1 MDIVILL
8 VGFSIGLV
16 LLVKG
21 ADEMVS
27 SAVQIALKFKLPSSI
42 IGATFI
48 GFGTSAPEL
57 FASTGAALKGDLDL
71 GIGNIVGSNIANS
84 LLVVAV
90 LYLALPK
97 DFSQKIK
104 LNQISPVWMA
114 ILTTVFVSTYVLTNE
129 FPFLLGAVLLILVI
143 YVIYKMISTESV
155 DEGELLGE
163 EKNYIWLRG
172 GLSLLATLYGSQLV
186 VDNAVAIAE
195 LFGVSSLIIGSTIIA
210 IGTSLPEVAGTISAA
225 KMRKPDIVF
234 GNIFGSNLFN
244 IGLVGATAIMISP
257 GEISSVIDYQLFIMY
272 FVSFIVIFLSRNL
285 KQLLCLLPHLQ
296 LVSNNLVFGFLYPL
310 FGKPCHIRHL
320 LGI

>member
-97 DFSQKIK
+97 DFSQKVK

-143 YVIYKMISTESV
+143 FVIYKMISTESV

-272 FVSFIVIFLSRNL
+272 FVSFIVIFLSRNVI
-285 KQLLCLLPHLQ
+285 KRN
-296 LVSNNLVFGFLYPL
+296 S
-310 FGKPCHIRHL
+310 L
-320 LGI
+320 LGYLFIVAYILFLISLF

>member
-8 VGFSIGLV
+8 VGFLIGLV

-285 KQLLCLLPHLQ
+285 IKRNTLLGYLFIVAYILF
-296 LVSNNLVFGFLYPL
+296 LVSL
-310 FGKPCHIRHL
+310 F
-320 LGI
+320 

>member
-8 VGFSIGLV
+8 VGFTIGLV

-172 GLSLLATLYGSQLV
+172 GLSLFATLYGSQLV

-272 FVSFIVIFLSRNL
+272 FVSFIVIFLSRNVI
-285 KQLLCLLPHLQ
+285 KRN
-296 LVSNNLVFGFLYPL
+296 S
-310 FGKPCHIRHL
+310 L
-320 LGI
+320 LGYLFIIAYILFLISLF

>member
-129 FPFLLGAVLLILVI
+129 FPFLLGAVLLFLVI

-285 KQLLCLLPHLQ
+285 IKRNNLLGYLFIIAYILF
-296 LVSNNLVFGFLYPL
+296 LVSL
-310 FGKPCHIRHL
+310 F
-320 LGI
+320 

>member
-114 ILTTVFVSTYVLTNE
+114 IFSTIFVSTYVLTNE

-155 DEGELLGE
+155 DEGELFGE

-257 GEISSVIDYQLFIMY
+257 GEIGSVIDYQLFIMY
-272 FVSFIVIFLSRNL
+272 FVSFIVIFLSRNVI
-285 KQLLCLLPHLQ
+285 KRNSLLGYLFIVAYILF
-296 LVSNNLVFGFLYPL
+296 LVSL
-310 FGKPCHIRHL
+310 F
-320 LGI
+320 

>member
-1 MDIVILL
+1 MEIVILL
-8 VGFSIGLV
+8 AGFSIGLV

-27 SAVQIALKFKLPSSI
+27 SAIQIALKFKLPSSI

-114 ILTTVFVSTYVLTNE
+114 IFSTIFVSTYVLTNE

-244 IGLVGATAIMISP
+244 IGLVGATAIIISP

-272 FVSFIVIFLSRNL
+272 FVSFVVIFLSRNVI
-285 KQLLCLLPHLQ
+285 KRNP
-296 LVSNNLVFGFLYPL
+296 
-310 FGKPCHIRHL
+310 L
-320 LGI
+320 LGYLFIVAYILFLISLF

>member
-114 ILTTVFVSTYVLTNE
+114 ILTTVFVSTYVFTNE

-257 GEISSVIDYQLFIMY
+257 GEISSVI
-272 FVSFIVIFLSRNL
+272 
-285 KQLLCLLPHLQ
+285 CLLYTSP
-296 LVSNNLVFGFLYPL
+296 SP
-310 FGKPCHIRHL
+310 RD
-320 LGI
+320 

>member
-1 MDIVILL
+1 MEIVILL
-8 VGFSIGLV
+8 VGFLIGLV

-114 ILTTVFVSTYVLTNE
+114 ILTTVFVSTYVLANE

-285 KQLLCLLPHLQ
+285 IKRNTLLGYLFIVAYILF
-296 LVSNNLVFGFLYPL
+296 LVSL
-310 FGKPCHIRHL
+310 F
-320 LGI
+320 

>member
-129 FPFLLGAVLLILVI
+129 FPFLLGTVLLILVI
-143 YVIYKMISTESV
+143 YVTYKMISAESV

-285 KQLLCLLPHLQ
+285 IKRNTLLGYLFIVAYVLF
-296 LVSNNLVFGFLYPL
+296 LVSL
-310 FGKPCHIRHL
+310 F
-320 LGI
+320 

>member
-97 DFSQKIK
+97 DFSQKVK

-143 YVIYKMISTESV
+143 FVIYKMISTESV

-285 KQLLCLLPHLQ
+285 IKRNTLLGYLFIVAYVLF
-296 LVSNNLVFGFLYPL
+296 LVSL
-310 FGKPCHIRHL
+310 F
-320 LGI
+320 

>member
-272 FVSFIVIFLSRNL
+272 FVSFIAIFLSRNVI
-285 KQLLCLLPHLQ
+285 KRNSLLGYLFIVAYILF
-296 LVSNNLVFGFLYPL
+296 LVSL
-310 FGKPCHIRHL
+310 F
-320 LGI
+320 

>member
-1 MDIVILL
+1 MEIVILL

-257 GEISSVIDYQLFIMY
+257 GEISSVIEYQLFIMY

-285 KQLLCLLPHLQ
+285 IERNTLLGYLFIVAYILF
-296 LVSNNLVFGFLYPL
+296 LVSL
-310 FGKPCHIRHL
+310 F
-320 LGI
+320 

>member
-71 GIGNIVGSNIANS
+71 GIGNIIGSNIANS

-114 ILTTVFVSTYVLTNE
+114 IFSTIFVSTYVLTNE

-210 IGTSLPEVAGTISAA
+210 IGTSLPEIAGTISAA
-225 KMRKPDIVF
+225 KIRKPDIVF

-257 GEISSVIDYQLFIMY
+257 GEIGSVIDYQLFIMY
-272 FVSFIVIFLSRNL
+272 FVSFIVIFLSRNVI
-285 KQLLCLLPHLQ
+285 KRNPLLGYLFIVAYILF
-296 LVSNNLVFGFLYPL
+296 LVSL
-310 FGKPCHIRHL
+310 F
-320 LGI
+320 

>member
-71 GIGNIVGSNIANS
+71 GIGNIIGSNIANS

-210 IGTSLPEVAGTISAA
+210 IGTSLPEIAGTISAA
-225 KMRKPDIVF
+225 KIRKPDIVF

-272 FVSFIVIFLSRNL
+272 FVSFIVIFLSRNVI
-285 KQLLCLLPHLQ
+285 KRNPLLGYLFIVAYILF
-296 LVSNNLVFGFLYPL
+296 LVSL
-310 FGKPCHIRHL
+310 F
-320 LGI
+320 

>member
-155 DEGELLGE
+155 DEGELFGE

-272 FVSFIVIFLSRNL
+272 FASFIVIFLSRNVI
-285 KQLLCLLPHLQ
+285 KRNPLLGNLFIVAYILF
-296 LVSNNLVFGFLYPL
+296 LVSFF
-310 FGKPCHIRHL
+310 
-320 LGI
+320 

>member
-155 DEGELLGE
+155 DEGELFGE

-272 FVSFIVIFLSRNL
+272 FVSFIVIFLSRNVI
-285 KQLLCLLPHLQ
+285 KRN
-296 LVSNNLVFGFLYPL
+296 S
-310 FGKPCHIRHL
+310 L
-320 LGI
+320 LGYLFIVAYILFLVLSLIHI

>member
-8 VGFSIGLV
+8 VGFLIGLV

-272 FVSFIVIFLSRNL
+272 FVSFIVIFLSRNVI
-285 KQLLCLLPHLQ
+285 KRNSLLGYLFIVAYILF
-296 LVSNNLVFGFLYPL
+296 LVSL
-310 FGKPCHIRHL
+310 F
-320 LGI
+320 

>member
-8 VGFSIGLV
+8 VGLSIGLV

-285 KQLLCLLPHLQ
+285 IKRNTLLGYLFIVAYVLF
-296 LVSNNLVFGFLYPL
+296 LVSL
-310 FGKPCHIRHL
+310 F
-320 LGI
+320 

>member
-114 ILTTVFVSTYVLTNE
+114 ILTTVFVSTYVLTNG

-272 FVSFIVIFLSRNL
+272 FVSFIAIFLSRNVI
-285 KQLLCLLPHLQ
+285 KRNSLLGYLFIVAYILF
-296 LVSNNLVFGFLYPL
+296 LVSL
-310 FGKPCHIRHL
+310 F
-320 LGI
+320 

>member
-186 VDNAVAIAE
+186 VDNAVSIAE

-272 FVSFIVIFLSRNL
+272 FVSFIAIFLSRNVI
-285 KQLLCLLPHLQ
+285 KRN
-296 LVSNNLVFGFLYPL
+296 S
-310 FGKPCHIRHL
+310 L
-320 LGI
+320 LGYLFIVAYILFLFSLF

>member
-71 GIGNIVGSNIANS
+71 GIGNIIGSNIANS

-114 ILTTVFVSTYVLTNE
+114 IFSTIFVSTYVLTNE

-257 GEISSVIDYQLFIMY
+257 GEIGSVIDYQLFIMY
-272 FVSFIVIFLSRNL
+272 FVSFIVIFLSRNVI
-285 KQLLCLLPHLQ
+285 KRNPLLGYLFIVAYILF
-296 LVSNNLVFGFLYPL
+296 LVSL
-310 FGKPCHIRHL
+310 F
-320 LGI
+320 

>member
-21 ADEMVS
+21 ADEMVG

-42 IGATFI
+42 VGATFI

-97 DFSQKIK
+97 DFSQKIE

-129 FPFLLGAVLLILVI
+129 FPFLLGTALLILVI

-210 IGTSLPEVAGTISAA
+210 IGTSLPEVAGTVSAA

-272 FVSFIVIFLSRNL
+272 FVSFIVIFLSRNVI
-285 KQLLCLLPHLQ
+285 KRNS
-296 LVSNNLVFGFLYPL
+296 LVGYLFIIVYILFLISL
-310 FGKPCHIRHL
+310 F
-320 LGI
+320 

>member
-1 MDIVILL
+1 MDIIILL
-8 VGFSIGLV
+8 FGFSIGLV

-42 IGATFI
+42 VGATFI

-97 DFSQKIK
+97 DFSKNIN
-104 LNQISPVWMA
+104 LNQISPIWMA
-114 ILTTVFVSTYVLTNE
+114 ILTTVFVSTYVLTDK
-129 FPFLLGAVLLILVI
+129 FPFLLGIVLLVLVV

-155 DEGELLGE
+155 DEDDLIE
-163 EKNYIWLRG
+163 EEREYIWVRG
-172 GLSLLATLYGSQLV
+172 GLSLIATLYGSQLV
-186 VDNAVAIAE
+186 VDNAVEIASI
-195 LFGVSSLIIGSTIIA
+195 FGVSSLVIGSTIIT
-210 IGTSLPEVAGTISAA
+210 IGTSLPEVAGTVSAA

-244 IGLVGATAIMISP
+244 IGLVGGAAIMISP

-272 FVSFIVIFLSRNL
+272 FVSFVVIFLSRNIIKRNTIL
-285 KQLLCLLPHLQ
+285 GY
-296 LVSNNLVFGFLYPL
+296 VFAASYVLFLISL
-310 FGKPCHIRHL
+310 F
-320 LGI
+320 

>member
-114 ILTTVFVSTYVLTNE
+114 IFSTIFVSTYVLTNE

-225 KMRKPDIVF
+225 KIRKPDIVF

-257 GEISSVIDYQLFIMY
+257 GEIGSVIDYQLFIMY
-272 FVSFIVIFLSRNL
+272 FVSFVVIFLSRNVI
-285 KQLLCLLPHLQ
+285 KRNSLLGYLFIVAYILF
-296 LVSNNLVFGFLYPL
+296 LVSL
-310 FGKPCHIRHL
+310 F
-320 LGI
+320 

>member
-1 MDIVILL
+1 MDIIILL

-48 GFGTSAPEL
+48 GFGTSTPEL

-129 FPFLLGAVLLILVI
+129 FPFLLGTVLVILVI

-155 DEGELLGE
+155 DEEELLGE

-186 VDNAVAIAE
+186 VDNAVAIAG

-225 KMRKPDIVF
+225 KIRKPDIVF

-257 GEISSVIDYQLFIMY
+257 GEISSLIDYQLFIMY
-272 FVSFIVIFLSRNL
+272 FVSFIAIFLSRNVI
-285 KQLLCLLPHLQ
+285 KRNSLL
-296 LVSNNLVFGFLYPL
+296 GFLFIVAYIL
-310 FGKPCHIRHL
+310 FL
-320 LGI
+320 FSLF

>member
-114 ILTTVFVSTYVLTNE
+114 IFSTIFVSTYVLTNE

-244 IGLVGATAIMISP
+244 IGLVGATAIIISP

-272 FVSFIVIFLSRNL
+272 FVSFIVIFLSRNVI
-285 KQLLCLLPHLQ
+285 KR
-296 LVSNNLVFGFLYPL
+296 NA
-310 FGKPCHIRHL
+310 L
-320 LGI
+320 LGYLFIVAYILFLISLF

>member
-1 MDIVILL
+1 MDIAILL

-155 DEGELLGE
+155 DEEDLLGE

-272 FVSFIVIFLSRNL
+272 FVSFIVIFLSRNVI
-285 KQLLCLLPHLQ
+285 KRNSLLGYLFIIAYILF
-296 LVSNNLVFGFLYPL
+296 LVSL
-310 FGKPCHIRHL
+310 F
-320 LGI
+320 

>member
-8 VGFSIGLV
+8 LGFSIGLV

-129 FPFLLGAVLLILVI
+129 FPFLLGAFLLILVI

-244 IGLVGATAIMISP
+244 IGLVGATAIMISR
-257 GEISSVIDYQLFIMY
+257 GEISSVLDYQL
-272 FVSFIVIFLSRNL
+272 
-285 KQLLCLLPHLQ
+285 CLLYR
-296 LVSNNLVFGFLYPL
+296 SDAADE
-310 FGKPCHIRHL
+310 
-320 LGI
+320 

>member
-114 ILTTVFVSTYVLTNE
+114 IFSTIFVSTYVLTNE

-244 IGLVGATAIMISP
+244 IGLVGATAIIISP

-272 FVSFIVIFLSRNL
+272 FVSFIVIFLSRNVI
-285 KQLLCLLPHLQ
+285 KRN
-296 LVSNNLVFGFLYPL
+296 S
-310 FGKPCHIRHL
+310 L
-320 LGI
+320 LGYLFIVAYILFLFSLF

>member
-21 ADEMVS
+21 ADEMVG

-42 IGATFI
+42 VGATFI

-97 DFSQKIK
+97 DFSQKIE

-129 FPFLLGAVLLILVI
+129 FPFLLGAALLILVT
-143 YVIYKMISTESV
+143 YVTYKMISTESV

-210 IGTSLPEVAGTISAA
+210 IGTSLPEVAGTVSAA

-257 GEISSVIDYQLFIMY
+257 GEISSLIDYQLFIMY
-272 FVSFIVIFLSRNL
+272 FVSFIVIFLSRNVI
-285 KQLLCLLPHLQ
+285 KRNT
-296 LVSNNLVFGFLYPL
+296 LVGYLFIIVYILFLISL
-310 FGKPCHIRHL
+310 F
-320 LGI
+320 

>member
-172 GLSLLATLYGSQLV
+172 GLSLFATLYGSQLV

-272 FVSFIVIFLSRNL
+272 FVSFIVIFLSRNVI
-285 KQLLCLLPHLQ
+285 KRNSLLGYLFIVAYILF
-296 LVSNNLVFGFLYPL
+296 LVSL
-310 FGKPCHIRHL
+310 F
-320 LGI
+320 

>member
-1 MDIVILL
+1 
-8 VGFSIGLV
+8 LV

-42 IGATFI
+42 VGATFI

-90 LYLALPK
+90 LYIALPK
-97 DFSQKIK
+97 DFSRNIN
-104 LNQISPVWMA
+104 LNQISPIWMA
-114 ILTTVFVSTYVLTNE
+114 VLTTVFVSTYVLTDK
-129 FPFLLGAVLLILVI
+129 FPFLLGVALLVLVI

-155 DEGELLGE
+155 DEEDLMEAG
-163 EKNYIWLRG
+163 KKYIWLRG
-172 GLSLLATLYGSQLV
+172 GLSLVATLYGSQLV
-186 VDNAVAIAE
+186 VDNAVEIASI
-195 LFGVSSLIIGSTIIA
+195 FGVSSLVIGSTIIA
-210 IGTSLPEVAGTISAA
+210 IGTSLPEVAGTVSAA
-225 KMRKPDIVF
+225 RMRKPDIVF

-244 IGLVGATAIMISP
+244 IGLVGGAAIMISP

-272 FVSFIVIFLSRNL
+272 FVSFVVIFLSRNTIKRNTIL
-285 KQLLCLLPHLQ
+285 GYIFIAAYVLF
-296 LVSNNLVFGFLYPL
+296 LVSL
-310 FGKPCHIRHL
+310 F
-320 LGI
+320 

>member
-1 MDIVILL
+1 MEIVILL

-114 ILTTVFVSTYVLTNE
+114 IFSTIFVSTYVLTNE

-210 IGTSLPEVAGTISAA
+210 IGTSLPEIAGTISAA
-225 KMRKPDIVF
+225 KIRKPDIVF

-272 FVSFIVIFLSRNL
+272 FVSFIVIFLSRNVI
-285 KQLLCLLPHLQ
+285 KRNPLLGYLFIVAYILF
-296 LVSNNLVFGFLYPL
+296 LVSL
-310 FGKPCHIRHL
+310 F
-320 LGI
+320 

>member
-97 DFSQKIK
+97 DFSQKVK

-272 FVSFIVIFLSRNL
+272 FVSFIVIFLSRNVI
-285 KQLLCLLPHLQ
+285 KRN
-296 LVSNNLVFGFLYPL
+296 S
-310 FGKPCHIRHL
+310 L
-320 LGI
+320 LGYLFIVAYILFLFSLF

>member
-129 FPFLLGAVLLILVI
+129 FHFLLGAVLLILVI

-272 FVSFIVIFLSRNL
+272 FVSFIAIFLSRNVI
-285 KQLLCLLPHLQ
+285 KRN
-296 LVSNNLVFGFLYPL
+296 S
-310 FGKPCHIRHL
+310 L
-320 LGI
+320 LGYLFIVAYILFLFSLF

>member
-1 MDIVILL
+1 MDIIILL

-114 ILTTVFVSTYVLTNE
+114 ILTTVFVSTYVLTNK
-129 FPFLLGAVLLILVI
+129 FPFLLGAVLLILVT
-143 YVIYKMISTESV
+143 YVTYKMISTESV

-163 EKNYIWLRG
+163 VKNYIWVRG

-210 IGTSLPEVAGTISAA
+210 IGTSLPEVAGTVSAA

-272 FVSFIVIFLSRNL
+272 FVSFIVIFLSRNVI
-285 KQLLCLLPHLQ
+285 KRNT
-296 LVSNNLVFGFLYPL
+296 LVGYLFIIVYILFLISL
-310 FGKPCHIRHL
+310 F
-320 LGI
+320 

>member
-1 MDIVILL
+1 MDIIILL
-8 VGFSIGLV
+8 FGFSIGLV

-42 IGATFI
+42 VGATFI

-90 LYLALPK
+90 LYIALPK
-97 DFSQKIK
+97 DFSRNIN
-104 LNQISPVWMA
+104 LNQISPIWMA
-114 ILTTVFVSTYVLTNE
+114 VLTTVFVSTYVLTDK
-129 FPFLLGAVLLILVI
+129 FPFLLGVALLVLVI

-155 DEGELLGE
+155 DEEDLME
-163 EKNYIWLRG
+163 EGKKYIWLRG
-172 GLSLLATLYGSQLV
+172 GLSLVATLYGSQLV
-186 VDNAVAIAE
+186 VDNAVEIASI
-195 LFGVSSLIIGSTIIA
+195 FGVSSLVIGSTIIA
-210 IGTSLPEVAGTISAA
+210 IGTSLPEVAGTVSAA
-225 KMRKPDIVF
+225 RMRKPDIVF

-244 IGLVGATAIMISP
+244 IGLVGGAAIMISP

-272 FVSFIVIFLSRNL
+272 FVSFVVIFLSRNTIKRNTIL
-285 KQLLCLLPHLQ
+285 GYIFIAAYVLF
-296 LVSNNLVFGFLYPL
+296 LVSL
-310 FGKPCHIRHL
+310 F
-320 LGI
+320 

>member
-21 ADEMVS
+21 ADEMVG
-27 SAVQIALKFKLPSSI
+27 SAVQIAIKFKLPSSI

-225 KMRKPDIVF
+225 KIRKPDIVF

-272 FVSFIVIFLSRNL
+272 FVSFIAIFLSRNVI
-285 KQLLCLLPHLQ
+285 KRN
-296 LVSNNLVFGFLYPL
+296 S
-310 FGKPCHIRHL
+310 L
-320 LGI
+320 LGYLFIVAYILFLFSLF